1 MPFAN
6 VLPNGLSIQ
15 YLSRVDARFMQ
26 DTDGG
31 FTSRVKG
38 VGGAAG
44 KCHVTAQA
52 QVTALRQV
60 SSDLHSVDASLFTSL
75 DVQENTLDLRRVAA
89 TTLASSVHA
98 NSPNVN

>member
-1 MPFAN
+1 MSFAN

-15 YLSRVDARFMQ
+15 YLSRVDACFMH

-44 KCHVTAQA
+44 KCHVLSGESYRAGA
-52 QVTALRQV
+52 GDRAP
-60 SSDLHSVDASLFTSL
+60 
-75 DVQENTLDLRRVAA
+75 
-89 TTLASSVHA
+89 SSVI
-98 NSPNVN
+98 